1 MEKLN
6 ISYNRKSTEDKGR
19 QAQSIEDQRKINKQT
34 AKQLGFTINQEF
46 IDEKTALEPYVREG
60 FLEMTKLI
68 TEEKFRIS
76 FVGNWIDLLE
86 IQLKQELLLIFS
98 KLAKYPQSLHQ
109 TKPFIQ
115 KIMQS
120 LQQ

>member
-34 AKQLGFTINQEF
+34 AKQLGFTINHEF

-68 TEEKFRIS
+68 NEGKVNNLFCWKLDRLARNPIEAGIVLS
-76 FVGNWIDLLE
+76 
-86 IQLKQELLLIFS
+86 LI
-98 KLAKYPQSLHQ
+98 H
-109 TKPFIQ
+109 I
-115 KIMQS
+115 
-120 LQQ
+120 